1 MCCPVHAGSGP
12 GAGLGTEE
20 VVPAML
26 RRACNWPDYIKRT
39 RDGGKTGAWQWYRW
53 GWRNGGVGRAGLGG
67 GSGAEVA
74 LYLSG
79 GDQEVVSFVL
89 KNCEYSGATISSS
102 LELSA

>member
-1 MCCPVHAGSGP
+1 MVAKQGRGNGTG
-12 GAGLGTEE
+12 GAGGT
-20 VVPAML
+20 
-26 RRACNWPDYIKRT
+26 
-39 RDGGKTGAWQWYRW
+39 
-53 GWRNGGVGRAGLGG
+53 GGVGRAGLGG